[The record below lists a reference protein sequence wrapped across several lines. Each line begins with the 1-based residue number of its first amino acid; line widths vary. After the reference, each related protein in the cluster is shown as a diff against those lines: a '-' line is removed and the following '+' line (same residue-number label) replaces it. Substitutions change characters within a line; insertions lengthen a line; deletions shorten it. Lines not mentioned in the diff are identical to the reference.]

1 MATGVTERIG
11 AESKPVAKPAGPLQK
26 FLRWFFVRGRGDSPF
41 KTILIHT
48 ALIIACV
55 IAVYPV
61 LRVVTISLR
70 PNDTLL
76 TTDLRIVPKN
86 ATLDN
91 YKEVLFGAPEKNRK
105 SDFFLWLWNSISV
118 VAVTSTI
125 SMFLAAVSAYAFSR
139 FRFPGRAVGLVFLLT
154 TQMIPAGMLLLPLF
168 IMLAQLKMINTAL
181 GLIIAYSV
189 SSVPLTI
196 WTLKGYY
203 DTIPVDL
210 EEAALIDGANRATVF
225 TSIILPLSTPAL
237 AIAFLF
243 SFMGG
248 WSEYLVARVVLQKNE
263 MFTWPLG
270 IFTYAQQFTVSWG
283 QFAAASVLIAI
294 PVMLLFLYSSKWLI
308 SGLTLGSVKG

>member
-1 MATGVTERIG
+1 MKNVTSALKR
-11 AESKPVAKPAGPLQK
+11 
-26 FLRWFFVRGRGDSPF
+26 FYRWFFFRARGDSPF
-41 KTILIHT
+41 KRLLIHLG
-48 ALIIACV
+48 LIVACI

-76 TTDLRIVPKN
+76 TTSLRIIPEN

-105 SDFFLWLWNSISV
+105 SDFFLWLWNSLSIVMVTSIASV
-118 VAVTSTI
+118 V
-125 SMFLAAVSAYAFSR
+125 LAATSAYAFSR
-139 FRFPGRAVGLVFLLT
+139 FRFPGRNAGLIFLFT

-168 IMLAQLKMINTAL
+168 IMLAKLQMINTSL

-210 EEAALIDGANRATVF
+210 EEAALIDGASRLRTF
-225 TSIILPLSTPAL
+225 TQIILPLSSPAL

-263 MFTWPLG
+263 MYTWPLG
-270 IFTYAQQFTVSWG
+270 IFTYAQQFTVAWG
-283 QFAAASVLIAI
+283 KFAAASVLIAI
-294 PVMLLFLYSSKWLI
+294 PVMALFLYSSKWLI

>member
-1 MATGVTERIG
+1 MSTVD
-11 AESKPVAKPAGPLQK
+11 SAKPTSTVESVQQTNA
-26 FLRWFFVRGRGDSPF
+26 FSRFIRWFFYRARGDSPF
-41 KTILIHT
+41 KTILIHAT
-48 ALIIACV
+48 LIFACV

-61 LRVVTISLR
+61 LRVITISLR

-76 TTDLRIVPKN
+76 TTNLRIIPEN

-91 YKEVLFGAPEKNRK
+91 YKEVLFGNPEKNRK
-105 SDFFLWLWNSISV
+105 SDFFLWLWNSLSIVSITSV
-118 VAVTSTI
+118 LSVI
-125 SMFLAAVSAYAFSR
+125 LAAISAYAFSR
-139 FRFPGRAVGLVFLLT
+139 FKFPGRSAGLIFLLT

-168 IMLAQLKMINTAL
+168 IMIAKLKMINTPL
-181 GLIIAYSV
+181 GLLIAYAV
-189 SSVPLTI
+189 TAVPLTI

-210 EEAALIDGANRATVF
+210 EEAAMIDGANRFTVF
-225 TSIILPLSTPAL
+225 TNIILPLSTPAL

-248 WSEYLVARVVLQKNE
+248 WSEYLVARVILQKNE
-263 MFTWPLG
+263 AFTWPLG

-283 QFAAASVLIAI
+283 QFSAASVLIAI
-294 PVMLLFLYSSKWLI
+294 PVMILFLYSSKWLI

>member
-1 MATGVTERIG
+1 MPTETQSRSSSPIVK
-11 AESKPVAKPAGPLQK
+11 A
-26 FLRWFFVRGRGDSPF
+26 LRWFFIRGRGDSPF
-41 KTILIHT
+41 KTILIHA
-48 ALIIACV
+48 ALIVASLIA
-55 IAVYPV
+55 IYPV

-76 TTDLRIVPKN
+76 TTDLRIIPQN

-91 YKEVLFGAPEKNRK
+91 YKEVLFGSPEKNRK
-105 SDFFLWLWNSISV
+105 SDFFLWLWNSISIV
-118 VAVTSTI
+118 TVTSLI
-125 SMFLAAVSAYAFSR
+125 SMVLASLSAYAFSR
-139 FRFPGRAVGLVFLLT
+139 FKFPGRAIGLVFLLT

-210 EEAALIDGANRATVF
+210 EEAALIDGASRLTVF
-225 TSIILPLSTPAL
+225 TKIILPLSTPAL

-263 MFTWPLG
+263 IYTWPLG

-283 QFAAASVLIAI
+283 QFSAASVLLAI
-294 PVMLLFLYSSKWLI
+294 PVMALFLYSSKWLI
-308 SGLTLGSVKG
+308 SGLTLGGVKG

>member
-1 MATGVTERIG
+1 MPTTP
-11 AESKPVAKPAGPLQK
+11 KPVSPVVKA
-26 FLRWFFVRGRGDSPF
+26 LRWFFVRGRGDSPF
-41 KTILIHT
+41 KTMLIHIT
-48 ALIIACV
+48 LIIASI

-76 TTDLRIVPKN
+76 TTDLRIIPEN

-91 YKEVLFGAPEKNRK
+91 YKEVLFGTPEKNRK
-105 SDFFLWLWNSISV
+105 SDFFLWIWNSLSV
-118 VAVTSTI
+118 VAVTSVV
-125 SMFLAAVSAYAFSR
+125 SMLLAAVSAYAFSR
-139 FRFPGRAVGLVFLLT
+139 FRFPGRAAGLVFLLT

-168 IMLAQLKMINTAL
+168 IMLAQLKMINTSL

-210 EEAALIDGANRATVF
+210 EEAALIDGATRLTVF
-225 TSIILPLSTPAL
+225 TKIILPLSTPAL

-248 WSEYLVARVVLQKNE
+248 WSEYLVARVVLQRNDL
-263 MFTWPLG
+263 FTWPLG
-270 IFTYAQQFTVSWG
+270 IFTYAQQFTVAWG
-283 QFAAASVLIAI
+283 QFSAASVLIAI
-294 PVMLLFLYSSKWLI
+294 PVMALFLYSSKWLI

>member
-1 MATGVTERIG
+1 MTTETIPI
-11 AESKPVAKPAGPLQK
+11 SKANLSPIRR
-26 FLRWFFVRGRGDSPF
+26 FLRWFFVRARGDSPF
-41 KTILIHT
+41 KTILIH
-48 ALIIACV
+48 AVLIMASI

-76 TTDLRIVPKN
+76 TTDLRIIPQN

-91 YKEVLFGAPEKNRK
+91 YKEVLFGAPDKNRK
-105 SDFFLWLWNSISV
+105 SDFFLWIWNSISV
-118 VAVTSTI
+118 VTVTSI
-125 SMFLAAVSAYAFSR
+125 VSMILAAVSAYAFSR
-139 FRFPGRAVGLVFLLT
+139 FKFPGRSAGLVFLLT

-168 IMLAQLKMINTAL
+168 IMLAQLKMINTSL

-210 EEAALIDGANRATVF
+210 EEAALIDGASRYTTF
-225 TSIILPLSTPAL
+225 TKIILPLSTPAL

-248 WSEYLVARVVLQKNE
+248 WSEYLVARVVLQRNDT
-263 MFTWPLG
+263 FTWPLG

-283 QFAAASVLIAI
+283 QFSAASVLIAI
-294 PVMLLFLYSSKWLI
+294 PVMILFLYSSKWLI

>member
-1 MATGVTERIG
+1 MSTNPFTR
-11 AESKPVAKPAGPLQK
+11 
-26 FLRWFFVRGRGDSPF
+26 FLRWFFHRSRGDSPF
-41 KTILIHT
+41 KTLLIHIT
-48 ALIIACV
+48 LIICCV
-55 IAVYPV
+55 IAVYPA

-76 TTDLRIVPKN
+76 TTDLRIIPEN
-86 ATLDN
+86 ATLNN
-91 YKEVLFGAPEKNRK
+91 YREVLFGAPEKNRQ
-105 SDFFLWLWNSISV
+105 SDFFLWIWNSFSV
-118 VAVTSTI
+118 VAVTSVI
-125 SMFLAAVSAYAFSR
+125 SVILAAISAYAFSR
-139 FRFPGRAVGLVFLLT
+139 FRFPGREAGLVFLLT

-168 IMLAQLKMINTAL
+168 IMIAKLKMINTSL
-181 GLIIAYSV
+181 GLIIAYAVTSI
-189 SSVPLTI
+189 PLTI

-210 EEAALIDGANRATVF
+210 EEAALIDGASRLTVF
-225 TSIILPLSTPAL
+225 TNIILPLSTPAL

-263 MFTWPLG
+263 IFTWPLG
-270 IFTYAQQFTVSWG
+270 IFTFAQQFTVSWG

-294 PVMLLFLYSSKWLI
+294 PVMALFLYSSKWLI

>member
-1 MATGVTERIG
+1 MSAQ
-11 AESKPVAKPAGPLQK
+11 SKTISPITKA
-26 FLRWFFVRGRGDSPF
+26 LRWFFIRGRGDSPF
-41 KTILIHT
+41 KTILIHAT
-48 ALIIACV
+48 LIVASIIA
-55 IAVYPV
+55 IYPV

-76 TTDLRIVPKN
+76 TTDLRIIPEN

-91 YKEVLFGAPEKNRK
+91 YKEVLFGSPEKNRK
-105 SDFFLWLWNSISV
+105 SDFFLWLWNSISIV
-118 VAVTSTI
+118 TVTSFI
-125 SMFLAAVSAYAFSR
+125 SMILAAVSAYAFSR
-139 FRFPGRAVGLVFLLT
+139 FKFPGRAAGLVFLLT

-210 EEAALIDGANRATVF
+210 EEAALIDGASRFTVF
-225 TSIILPLSTPAL
+225 TKIILPLSTPAL

-263 MFTWPLG
+263 IFTWPLG

-283 QFAAASVLIAI
+283 QFSAASVLIAI
-294 PVMLLFLYSSKWLI
+294 PIMALFLYSSKWLI

>member
-1 MATGVTERIG
+1 MSTNSISR
-11 AESKPVAKPAGPLQK
+11 
-26 FLRWFFVRGRGDSPF
+26 FFRWFFFRSRGDSPF
-41 KTILIHT
+41 KTILIHLT
-48 ALIIACV
+48 LIICCV
-55 IAVYPV
+55 IAVYPA

-76 TTDLRIVPKN
+76 TTDLRIIPEN
-86 ATLDN
+86 ATLNN
-91 YKEVLFGAPEKNRK
+91 YKEVLFGAPEKNRQ
-105 SDFFLWLWNSISV
+105 SDFFLWIWNSISV
-118 VAVTSTI
+118 VAVTSVI
-125 SMFLAAVSAYAFSR
+125 SVILAAISAYAFSR
-139 FRFPGRAVGLVFLLT
+139 FKFPGRSVGLVFLLT

-168 IMLAQLKMINTAL
+168 IMIAKLKMINTSL
-181 GLIIAYSV
+181 GLIIAYAV
-189 SSVPLTI
+189 TSVPLTI

-210 EEAALIDGANRATVF
+210 EEAALIDGASRLTVF
-225 TSIILPLSTPAL
+225 TKIILPLSTPAL

-263 MFTWPLG
+263 IYTWPLG
-270 IFTYAQQFTVSWG
+270 IFTFAQEFTVSWG

-294 PVMLLFLYSSKWLI
+294 PVMALFLYSSKWLI

>member
-1 MATGVTERIG
+1 MSTKSISR
-11 AESKPVAKPAGPLQK
+11 
-26 FLRWFFVRGRGDSPF
+26 FFNWFFFRSRGDSPF
-41 KTILIHT
+41 KTMLIHLT
-48 ALIIACV
+48 LIAAC
-55 IAVYPV
+55 IITVYPV

-76 TTDLRIVPKN
+76 TTDLSIIPEN

-91 YKEVLFGAPEKNRK
+91 YREVLFGAPEKNRQ
-105 SDFFLWLWNSISV
+105 SDFFLWIWNSFSV
-118 VAVTSTI
+118 VAVTSII
-125 SMFLAAVSAYAFSR
+125 SVILAAVSAYAFSR
-139 FRFPGRAVGLVFLLT
+139 FKFPGRSAGLVFLLT

-168 IMLAQLKMINTAL
+168 IMIAKLKMINTSL
-181 GLIIAYSV
+181 GLIIAYAV
-189 SSVPLTI
+189 TSVPLTI

-210 EEAALIDGANRATVF
+210 EEAALIDGANRFTVF
-225 TSIILPLSTPAL
+225 TKIILPLSTPAL

-248 WSEYLVARVVLQKNE
+248 WSEYLVARVVLQRNDL
-263 MFTWPLG
+263 FTWPLG

-294 PVMLLFLYSSKWLI
+294 PVMALFLYSSKWLI

>member
-1 MATGVTERIG
+1 MSTQTSTPNSFG
-11 AESKPVAKPAGPLQK
+11 K
-26 FLRWFFVRGRGDSPF
+26 FLRWFFYRAHGDSPF
-41 KTILIHT
+41 KRILIHA
-48 ALIIACV
+48 ALIIASI
-55 IAVYPV
+55 IAVYPA

-76 TTDLRIVPKN
+76 TTDLRIIPEN

-91 YKEVLFGAPEKNRK
+91 YKEVLFGSPEKNRQ

-118 VAVTSTI
+118 VSVTSVI
-125 SMFLAAVSAYAFSR
+125 SMILASISAYAFSR
-139 FRFPGRAVGLVFLLT
+139 FRFPGRAAGLIFLLT

-196 WTLKGYY
+196 WTLKGYF

-210 EEAALIDGANRATVF
+210 EEAALIDGASRFTVF
-225 TSIILPLSTPAL
+225 TKIILPLSTPAL

-248 WSEYLVARVVLQKNE
+248 WSEYLVARVVLQRND

-270 IFTYAQQFTVSWG
+270 IFTFAQQFTVSWG
-283 QFAAASVLIAI
+283 QFSAASVLIAI
-294 PVMLLFLYSSKWLI
+294 PVMILFLYSSKWLI

>member
-1 MATGVTERIG
+1 MTTDTIP
-11 AESKPVAKPAGPLQK
+11 AEIQAAPKTAPLIRRLLK
-26 FLRWFFVRGRGDSPF
+26 WFFVRGRKDSPF
-41 KTILIHT
+41 KTILIHA
-48 ALIIACV
+48 ALIIASIV
-55 IAVYPV
+55 AVYPV

-76 TTDLRIVPKN
+76 TTDLRIIPQN

-118 VAVTSTI
+118 VIVTSTI
-125 SMFLAAVSAYAFSR
+125 SMILAAVSAYAFSR
-139 FRFPGRAVGLVFLLT
+139 FKFPGRAAGLVFLLT
-154 TQMIPAGMLLLPLF
+154 TQMIPASMLLLPLF

-210 EEAALIDGANRATVF
+210 EEAALIDGANRFTVF
-225 TSIILPLSTPAL
+225 TRIILPLSTPAL

-248 WSEYLVARVVLQKNE
+248 WSEYLVARVVLQKNDI
-263 MFTWPLG
+263 FTWPLG

-283 QFAAASVLIAI
+283 QFSAASVMIAI
-294 PVMLLFLYSSKWLI
+294 PVMILFLYSSKWLVT
-308 SGLTLGSVKG
+308 GLTLGSVKG

>member
-1 MATGVTERIG
+1 MTTNPISRA
-11 AESKPVAKPAGPLQK
+11 
-26 FLRWFFVRGRGDSPF
+26 LRWFFFRSRGDSPF
-41 KTILIHT
+41 KTLLIHAT
-48 ALIIACV
+48 LIVSCV
-55 IAVYPV
+55 IAVYPA

-76 TTDLRIVPKN
+76 TTDLRIIPEN

-91 YKEVLFGAPEKNRK
+91 YKEVLFGAPEKNRQ
-105 SDFFLWLWNSISV
+105 SDFFLWIWNSFSV
-118 VAVTSTI
+118 VAVTSVI
-125 SMFLAAVSAYAFSR
+125 SVILAAISAYAFSR
-139 FRFPGRAVGLVFLLT
+139 FRFPGRNAGLVFLLT

-168 IMLAQLKMINTAL
+168 IMIAKLKMINTSL
-181 GLIIAYSV
+181 GLIIAYAV
-189 SSVPLTI
+189 TSVPLTI

-210 EEAALIDGANRATVF
+210 EEAALIDGASRFTVF
-225 TSIILPLSTPAL
+225 TNIILPLSTPAL

-263 MFTWPLG
+263 IFTWPLG
-270 IFTYAQQFTVSWG
+270 IFTFAQQFTVSWG

-294 PVMLLFLYSSKWLI
+294 PVMALFLYSSKWLI

>member
-1 MATGVTERIG
+1 MATINPSLST
-11 AESKPVAKPAGPLQK
+11 ANPAKATNPFNR
-26 FLRWFFVRGRGDSPF
+26 FLRWFFYRGRGDTPF
-41 KTILIHT
+41 KTLLIHA

-61 LRVVTISLR
+61 LRVITISLR

-76 TTDLRIVPKN
+76 TTSLEIIPEN

-91 YKEVLFGAPEKNRK
+91 YKEVLFGAPEKNRT
-105 SDFFLWLWNSISV
+105 SDFFLWLWNSFSIVAITSILSV
-118 VAVTSTI
+118 I
-125 SMFLAAVSAYAFSR
+125 LAAISAYAFSR
-139 FRFPGRAVGLVFLLT
+139 FKFPGRNAGLIFLLT

-168 IMLAQLKMINTAL
+168 IMIAKLKMINTPL
-181 GLIIAYSV
+181 GLLIAYAV
-189 SSVPLTI
+189 TSVPLTI

-210 EEAALIDGANRATVF
+210 EEAAMIDGANRFTVF
-225 TSIILPLSTPAL
+225 TNIILPLSTPAL

-263 MFTWPLG
+263 IFTWPLG

-283 QFAAASVLIAI
+283 LFSAASVLIAI
-294 PVMLLFLYSSKWLI
+294 PVMILFLYSSKWLI

>member
-1 MATGVTERIG
+1 MTTI
-11 AESKPVAKPAGPLQK
+11 SKPAPRNSLNR
-26 FLRWFFVRGRGDSPF
+26 FYRWFFFRARGDSPF
-41 KTILIHT
+41 KQILIHGT
-48 ALIIACV
+48 LIIACI

-61 LRVVTISLR
+61 LRVITISLR

-76 TTDLRIVPKN
+76 TTSLALIPEN

-91 YKEVLFGAPEKNRK
+91 YREVLFGSVNRA
-105 SDFFLWLWNSISV
+105 SDFFLWVWNSLSIV
-118 VAVTSTI
+118 VITSTL
-125 SMFLAAVSAYAFSR
+125 SVTLAAISAYAFSR
-139 FRFPGRAVGLVFLLT
+139 FRFPGRTPAMVFLLT

-168 IMLAQLKMINTAL
+168 IMLAKLQMINSAM
-181 GLIIAYSV
+181 GLVIAYSV

-196 WTLKGYY
+196 WTIKGYY

-210 EEAALIDGANRATVF
+210 EEAALIDGANRVTVF
-225 TSIILPLSTPAL
+225 TKIILPLSTPAL

-263 MFTWPLG
+263 IYTWPLG
-270 IFTYAQQFTVSWG
+270 IFTFAQQFTVSWG
-283 QFAAASVLIAI
+283 KFAAASVLIAI
-294 PVMLLFLYSSKWLI
+294 PAMILFLYASKWLI

>member
-1 MATGVTERIG
+1 MLKQT
-11 AESKPVAKPAGPLQK
+11 PLYR
-26 FLRWFFVRGRGDSPF
+26 FYRWFFFRARGDSPF
-41 KTILIHT
+41 KRLLIHL
-48 ALIIACV
+48 ALIFASL

-76 TTDLRIVPKN
+76 TTSLRIIPEN
-86 ATLDN
+86 ATLEN
-91 YKEVLFGAPEKNRK
+91 YKAVLFGEPEKHRK
-105 SDFFLWLWNSISV
+105 SDFFLWLWNSFSVVMVTSVISV
-118 VAVTSTI
+118 T
-125 SMFLAAVSAYAFSR
+125 LAALSAYAFSR
-139 FRFPGRAVGLVFLLT
+139 FRFPGRNPALVFLFT

-168 IMLAQLKMINTAL
+168 VMLVRLKMINTSL

-203 DTIPVDL
+203 DTIPLDL
-210 EEAALIDGANRATVF
+210 EEAALIDGASRMQVLTQ
-225 TSIILPLSTPAL
+225 IILPLSSPAL

-263 MFTWPLG
+263 LFTWPLG
-270 IFTYAQQFTVSWG
+270 IFTYAQQFTVAWG
-283 QFAAASVLIAI
+283 KFAAASVLIAI
-294 PVMLLFLYSSKWLI
+294 PVMALFLYSSKWLI

>member
-1 MATGVTERIG
+1 M
-11 AESKPVAKPAGPLQK
+11 PAQNKTTSPITK
-26 FLRWFFVRGRGDSPF
+26 ALRWFFIRGRGDSPF
-41 KTILIHT
+41 KTILIHAT
-48 ALIIACV
+48 LIVASIIA
-55 IAVYPV
+55 IYPV

-76 TTDLRIVPKN
+76 TTDLRIIPEN

-91 YKEVLFGAPEKNRK
+91 YKEVLFGSPEKNRK
-105 SDFFLWLWNSISV
+105 SDFFLWIWNSISIV
-118 VAVTSTI
+118 TVTSLI
-125 SMFLAAVSAYAFSR
+125 SMVLAAVSAYAFSR
-139 FRFPGRAVGLVFLLT
+139 FKFPGRAAGLVFLLT

-210 EEAALIDGANRATVF
+210 EEAAVIDGASRLTVF
-225 TSIILPLSTPAL
+225 TKIILPLSTPAL

-263 MFTWPLG
+263 IFTWPLG

-283 QFAAASVLIAI
+283 QFSAASVLIAI
-294 PVMLLFLYSSKWLI
+294 PIMALFLYSSKWLI

>member
-1 MATGVTERIG
+1 MSTNSISR
-11 AESKPVAKPAGPLQK
+11 
-26 FLRWFFVRGRGDSPF
+26 FFRWFFFRSRGDSPF
-41 KTILIHT
+41 KTILIHIT
-48 ALIIACV
+48 LIICSV
-55 IAVYPV
+55 IAVYPA

-76 TTDLRIVPKN
+76 TTDLRIIPEN
-86 ATLDN
+86 ATLNN
-91 YKEVLFGAPEKNRK
+91 YKEVLFGAPEKNRQ
-105 SDFFLWLWNSISV
+105 SDFFLWIWNSISV
-118 VAVTSTI
+118 VAVTSVI
-125 SMFLAAVSAYAFSR
+125 SVILAAISAYAFSR
-139 FRFPGRAVGLVFLLT
+139 FRFPGRAAGLVFLLT

-168 IMLAQLKMINTAL
+168 IMIAKLKMINTSL
-181 GLIIAYSV
+181 GLIIAYAV
-189 SSVPLTI
+189 TSVPLTI

-210 EEAALIDGANRATVF
+210 EEAALIDGASRLTVF
-225 TSIILPLSTPAL
+225 TKIILPLSTPAL

-263 MFTWPLG
+263 IYTWPLG
-270 IFTYAQQFTVSWG
+270 IFTFAQEFTVSWG

-294 PVMLLFLYSSKWLI
+294 PVMALFLYSSKWLI

>member
-1 MATGVTERIG
+1 MTTEVTEHVGTRPG
-11 AESKPVAKPAGPLQK
+11 ARPANGLQK
-26 FLRWFFVRGRGDSPF
+26 FLRWFFVRARGDSPF
-41 KTILIHT
+41 KTILIHAT
-48 ALIIACV
+48 LIIACI

-76 TTDLRIVPKN
+76 TTDLRIIPQN
-86 ATLDN
+86 ATLSN
-91 YKEVLFGAPEKNRK
+91 YKEVLFGAPEKHRS
-105 SDFFLWLWNSISV
+105 SDFFRWLWNSISV
-118 VAVTSTI
+118 VAVTSTV

-181 GLIIAYSV
+181 GLVIAYSV

-210 EEAALIDGANRATVF
+210 EEAALIDGATRYTVF
-225 TSIILPLSTPAL
+225 TKIILPLSTPAL

>member
-1 MATGVTERIG
+1 MNTQNTPNPGSPITKA
-11 AESKPVAKPAGPLQK
+11 
-26 FLRWFFVRGRGDSPF
+26 LRWFFVRGRGDSPF
-41 KTILIHT
+41 KRMLIHL
-48 ALIIACV
+48 ALIIASI
-55 IAVYPV
+55 IAIYPA
-61 LRVVTISLR
+61 LRVITISLR

-76 TTDLRIVPKN
+76 TTSLRIIPEN

-91 YKEVLFGAPEKNRK
+91 YKEVLFGAPEKNRQ
-105 SDFFLWLWNSISV
+105 SDFFLWIWNSFSIV
-118 VAVTSTI
+118 TVTSII
-125 SMFLAAVSAYAFSR
+125 SMILAAVSAYAFSR

-154 TQMIPAGMLLLPLF
+154 TQMIPASMLLLPLF

-189 SSVPLTI
+189 GSVPLTI

-210 EEAALIDGANRATVF
+210 EEAALIDGANRFTVF
-225 TSIILPLSTPAL
+225 TKIILPLSTPAL

-248 WSEYLVARVVLQKNE
+248 WSEYIVARVVLQKND

-270 IFTYAQQFTVSWG
+270 IFTFAQQFTVSWG
-283 QFAAASVLIAI
+283 QFSAASVLIAI
-294 PVMLLFLYSSKWLI
+294 PVMALFLYSSKWLI

>member
-1 MATGVTERIG
+1 MSAQ
-11 AESKPVAKPAGPLQK
+11 SKTISPITKA
-26 FLRWFFVRGRGDSPF
+26 LRWFFIRGRGDSPF
-41 KTILIHT
+41 KTILIHAT
-48 ALIIACV
+48 LIVASIIA
-55 IAVYPV
+55 IYPV

-76 TTDLRIVPKN
+76 TTDLRIIPEN

-91 YKEVLFGAPEKNRK
+91 YKEVLFGSPEKNRK
-105 SDFFLWLWNSISV
+105 SDCFLWLWNSISIV
-118 VAVTSTI
+118 TVTSFI
-125 SMFLAAVSAYAFSR
+125 SMILAAVSAYAFSR
-139 FRFPGRAVGLVFLLT
+139 FKFPGRAAGLVFLLT

-210 EEAALIDGANRATVF
+210 EEAALIDGADRFTVF
-225 TSIILPLSTPAL
+225 TKIILPLSTPAL

-263 MFTWPLG
+263 IFTWPLG

-283 QFAAASVLIAI
+283 QFSAASVLIAI
-294 PVMLLFLYSSKWLI
+294 PIMALFLYSSKWLI

>member
-1 MATGVTERIG
+1 MNSILTALKR
-11 AESKPVAKPAGPLQK
+11 
-26 FLRWFFVRGRGDSPF
+26 FYRWFFFRARGDSPF
-41 KTILIHT
+41 KRLLIHLG
-48 ALIIACV
+48 LIVACI

-76 TTDLRIVPKN
+76 TTSLRIIPEN

-105 SDFFLWLWNSISV
+105 SDFFLWLWNSLSIV
-118 VAVTSTI
+118 MVTSIASVT
-125 SMFLAAVSAYAFSR
+125 LAATSAYAFSR
-139 FRFPGRAVGLVFLLT
+139 FRFPGRNAGLIFLFT

-168 IMLAQLKMINTAL
+168 IMLAKLQMINTSL

-210 EEAALIDGANRATVF
+210 EEAALIDGASRLRTF
-225 TSIILPLSTPAL
+225 IQIILPLSSPAL

-263 MFTWPLG
+263 MYTWPLG
-270 IFTYAQQFTVSWG
+270 IFTYAQQFTVAWG
-283 QFAAASVLIAI
+283 KFAAASVLIAI
-294 PVMLLFLYSSKWLI
+294 PVMALFLYSSKWLI

>member
-1 MATGVTERIG
+1 M
-11 AESKPVAKPAGPLQK
+11 SKTPANPVMR
-26 FLRWFFVRGRGDSPF
+26 FLRWFFYRSRGDSPF
-41 KTILIHT
+41 KTLLIHAT
-48 ALIIACV
+48 LIFACV
-55 IAVYPV
+55 IATYPV
-61 LRVVTISLR
+61 LRVITISLR

-76 TTDLRIVPKN
+76 TTDLRIIPEN

-91 YKEVLFGAPEKNRK
+91 YKEVLFGAPEKNRQ
-105 SDFFLWLWNSISV
+105 SDFFLWIWNSISV
-118 VAVTSTI
+118 VAVTSI
-125 SMFLAAVSAYAFSR
+125 FSVILAAISAYAFSR
-139 FRFPGRAVGLVFLLT
+139 FRFRGREAGLIFLLT

-168 IMLAQLKMINTAL
+168 IMIAKLKMINTSL
-181 GLIIAYSV
+181 GLIIAYAV
-189 SSVPLTI
+189 TSVPLTI

-210 EEAALIDGANRATVF
+210 EEAALIDGASRLTVF
-225 TSIILPLSTPAL
+225 TKIILPLSTPAL

-263 MFTWPLG
+263 IFTWPLG
-270 IFTYAQQFTVSWG
+270 IFTFAQQFTVSWG

-294 PVMLLFLYSSKWLI
+294 PVMALFLYSSKWLI

>member
-1 MATGVTERIG
+1 MTTI
-11 AESKPVAKPAGPLQK
+11 SKPAPRNSLNR
-26 FLRWFFVRGRGDSPF
+26 FYRWFFFRARGDSPF
-41 KTILIHT
+41 KQILIHGT
-48 ALIIACV
+48 LIIACI

-61 LRVVTISLR
+61 LRVITISLR

-76 TTDLRIVPKN
+76 TTSLALIPEN

-91 YKEVLFGAPEKNRK
+91 YREVLFGSINRS
-105 SDFFLWLWNSISV
+105 SDFFLWVWNSLSIV
-118 VAVTSTI
+118 VITSTL
-125 SMFLAAVSAYAFSR
+125 SVTLAAISAYAFSR
-139 FRFPGRAVGLVFLLT
+139 FRFPGRTPAMVFLLT

-168 IMLAQLKMINTAL
+168 IMLAKLQMINSAS
-181 GLIIAYSV
+181 GLVIAYSV

-196 WTLKGYY
+196 WTIKGYY

-210 EEAALIDGANRATVF
+210 EEAALIDGANRVTVF
-225 TSIILPLSTPAL
+225 TKIILPLSTPAL

-263 MFTWPLG
+263 IYTWPLG
-270 IFTYAQQFTVSWG
+270 IFTFAQQFTVTWG
-283 QFAAASVLIAI
+283 KFAAASVLIAI
-294 PVMLLFLYSSKWLI
+294 PAMILFLYASKWLI

>member
-1 MATGVTERIG
+1 MK
-11 AESKPVAKPAGPLQK
+11 SQNPLVR
-26 FLRWFFVRGRGDSPF
+26 FFRWFFFRARGDSPF
-41 KTILIHT
+41 KRLLIHL
-48 ALIIACV
+48 ALIIACT

-70 PNDTLL
+70 PNNTLL
-76 TTDLRIVPKN
+76 TTDLRIIPQN

-91 YKEVLFGAPEKNRK
+91 YKAVLFGEPEKNRQ
-105 SDFFLWLWNSISV
+105 SDFFLWLWNSFSVVMVTSIISV
-118 VAVTSTI
+118 V
-125 SMFLAAVSAYAFSR
+125 LAAVSAYAFSR
-139 FRFPGRAVGLVFLLT
+139 FRFPGRTPGLIFLFT

-168 IMLAQLKMINTAL
+168 VMLARLKMINSSL

-196 WTLKGYY
+196 WLLKGYY
-203 DTIPVDL
+203 DTIPLDL
-210 EEAALIDGANRATVF
+210 EEAALIDGASRMTVF
-225 TSIILPLSTPAL
+225 TKIILPLSSPSL

-263 MFTWPLG
+263 LFTWPLG

-283 QFAAASVLIAI
+283 LFAAASVMIAI
-294 PVMLLFLYSSKWLI
+294 PVMALFLYSSKWLI